1 MPGGGCRSCNTQRVP
16 GGKYDMNNC
25 GGLSSDFIGQSWG
38 YPEANYSERRT
49 IWEAH
54 RSYQQGL
61 LWAMAHDP
69 EMPSAVSAGMRGW
82 GLCADE

>member
-1 MPGGGCRSCNTQRVP
+1 VP